1 MKGLLDPGGSSSLQ
15 VENAAL
21 DWFTAAF
28 SVVTLRGCRTT
39 LAVRALMCAAAHV
52 PI

>member
-1 MKGLLDPGGSSSLQ
+1 MKGLFDPRGSSSLQ

-28 SVVTLRGCRTT
+28 SVLLCE
-39 LAVRALMCAAAHV
+39 AVGL
-52 PI
+52 P